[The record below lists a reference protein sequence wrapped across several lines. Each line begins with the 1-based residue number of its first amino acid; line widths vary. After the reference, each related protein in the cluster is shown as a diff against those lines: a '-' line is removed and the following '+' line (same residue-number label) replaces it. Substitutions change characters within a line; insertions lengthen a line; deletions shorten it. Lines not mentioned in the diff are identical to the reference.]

1 MANRTFVKP
10 PEMMDLKVLLHIS
23 HMYSHFAAQQTL
35 NALCAS
41 RVLPGV
47 LGHKL
52 VEFKLLLVRLD
63 VSSRMIV
70 GCAGKASEFYRDS
83 LLELRQVVNFPHMKV

>member
-1 MANRTFVKP
+1 
-10 PEMMDLKVLLHIS
+10 MDLKVLLHIS

-70 GCAGKASEFYRDS
+70 GCAGKASEFYRIS
-83 LLELRQVVNFPHMKV
+83 LLLNSRQVVNFPHVKVQVGSG